1 MPYAWMSSTR
11 IEMYWLSTSNIGAI
25 CSPRNGAVSI
35 SVSTGPTIASVSA
48 AWSRMSSM
56 TAMLSVHPLSSVESA
71 GRESRAN
78 RSAVGAEVH
87 DAIGAEDLAVEGE
100 SGVLVGLGGAVRE
113 RDGVRQHTTNCLAH
127 GSGEPLV
134 LVGRSVLG
142 QERAGLELTHAVAIS
157 GDSLRI
163 EHDRGEPLR
172 IGRELEDLEIRRNAR
187 TGDSNVPSH

>member
-1 MPYAWMSSTR
+1 MSSTR

-25 CSPRNGAVSI
+25 CSPRNGAASI

-71 GRESRAN
+71 GGKGRAN

-100 SGVLVGLGGAVRE
+100 SCVLVGLGGVVRE
-113 RDGVRQHTTNCLAH
+113 RDGVREHTTDGLADS
-127 GSGEPLV
+127 GGEPLV
-134 LVGRSVLG
+134 LAGHGVLG
-142 QERAGLELTHAVAIS
+142 QQRA
-157 GDSLRI
+157 
-163 EHDRGEPLR
+163 
-172 IGRELEDLEIRRNAR
+172 
-187 TGDSNVPSH
+187 